1 MNRPSV
7 YDIIINIIK
16 FSCHKHQMRFLKLF
30 DFHGGKILF
39 LSFTYSNFFLIVSI
53 IILNHLYL
61 LFCKLYVQLY
71 YIILYYIILYNKQ

>member
-1 MNRPSV
+1 
-7 YDIIINIIK
+7 
-16 FSCHKHQMRFLKLF
+16 MRFLKLF

-71 YIILYYIILYNKQ
+71 YIILYYIINNNSIMNFFVYYIQLCNSHLIKVDVD